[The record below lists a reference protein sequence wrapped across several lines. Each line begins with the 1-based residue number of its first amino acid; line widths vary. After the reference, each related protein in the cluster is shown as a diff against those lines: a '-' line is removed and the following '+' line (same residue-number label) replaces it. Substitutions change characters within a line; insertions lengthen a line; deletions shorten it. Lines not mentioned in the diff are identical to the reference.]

1 MCTLSEIKEK
11 WMFYADLFLSLT
23 AKVIYDLDF
32 LNKDCSKS
40 SEVKNFW
47 EF

>member
-1 MCTLSEIKEK
+1 M
-11 WMFYADLFLSLT
+11 

-40 SEVKNFW
+40 SEVKELLGILVFLENLKKYN
-47 EF
+47 